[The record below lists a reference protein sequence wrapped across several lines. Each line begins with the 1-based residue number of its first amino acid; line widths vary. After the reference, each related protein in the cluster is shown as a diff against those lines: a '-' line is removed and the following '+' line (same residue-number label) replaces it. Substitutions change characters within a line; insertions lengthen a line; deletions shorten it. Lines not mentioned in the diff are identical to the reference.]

1 MRRSANRQAQGGK
14 RGREEGSTV
23 EVEWDERSVEALELL
38 KLQATKDLALFQPDP
53 GLPFIVHI
61 DASDYQ

>member
-1 MRRSANRQAQGGK
+1 M
-14 RGREEGSTV
+14 

-38 KLQATKDLALFQPDP
+38 KLQATKDLALFQPDT